1 VLHVFPDAGQTVA
14 AVDVHARLSREESE
28 ATLAAAVAQLGVAPA
43 LVVTDIFGATPC
55 NLAREALAGT
65 PHVLLAGANLPM
77 LLRAVTYGDQPM
89 ETLVER
95 ALAGGSQGLMKVAL
109 AAPPQNQTRRSRDD
123 QERHHHQQ

>member
-1 VLHVFPDAGQTVA
+1 
-14 AVDVHARLSREESE
+14 
-28 ATLAAAVAQLGVAPA
+28 
-43 LVVTDIFGATPC
+43 
-55 NLAREALAGT
+55 
-65 PHVLLAGANLPM
+65 M